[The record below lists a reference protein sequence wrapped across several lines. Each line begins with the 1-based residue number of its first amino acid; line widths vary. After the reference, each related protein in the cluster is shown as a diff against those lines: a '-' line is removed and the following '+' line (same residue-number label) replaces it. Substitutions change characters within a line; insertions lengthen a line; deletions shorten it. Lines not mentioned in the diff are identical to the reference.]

1 MFNHLLI
8 PTDGSAL
15 SDLTVKSGLK
25 LARSLGARV
34 TVLAASRPF
43 RVVAAEPLMVSN
55 TRDEYERDI
64 GIRARA
70 CLELARDTARAS
82 GVRCD
87 TRQVVSDRPH
97 EAIVS
102 IADER
107 HCDVV
112 FMASPGRQGVAGM
125 LMGNE
130 TQKVLAWCKL
140 PVVLWR

>member
-70 CLELARDTARAS
+70 SLELARDTARAS
-82 GVRCD
+82 SVRCD
-87 TRQVVSDRPH
+87 TRHVVSDRPH

-102 IADER
+102 IAEER

-112 FMASPGRQGVAGM
+112 FMASPGRQGVAAM
-125 LMGNE
+125 LLGNE
-130 TQKVLAWCKL
+130 TQKVLTHCRL